1 MSKKSSTFATLSPQF
16 MITNAHILT
25 IDACLGD
32 MRSIVRNMDESPE
45 KQELTELISHLTH
58 EMFAINTDL
67 THSQHELTE
76 LRRQIYEPFVR
87 AQAGTVCRY
96 IDLDTLNR
104 EGLYSLEE
112 FDKKLRQAAESEAR
126 VLCDF
131 LHKYEKIGYLD
142 FHSESKKHIFMHLQ
156 ECYPTM
162 RQYKYNNFAA
172 NF

>member
-1 MSKKSSTFATLSPQF
+1 
-16 MITNAHILT
+16 MITNAHILA

-32 MRSIVRNMDESPE
+32 MRGIVRNMDETPD
-45 KQELTELISHLTH
+45 KQELIELISRLTH
-58 EMFAINTDL
+58 EMFAINTDIA
-67 THSQHELTE
+67 HAQHKLTE
-76 LRRQIYEPFVR
+76 LHRQIYEPFIQ
-87 AQAGTVCRY
+87 AQSGTVCRY
-96 IDLDTLNR
+96 IDLNALNR
-104 EGLYSLEE
+104 EGLYSLDE
-112 FDKKLRQAAESEAR
+112 FDKKMKQAAESEAR

-142 FHSESKKHIFMHLQ
+142 FHAESKKSIFRHLR